1 MEIKYKL
8 NQLEETSLKVT
19 QNFNHKIILISGE
32 MGAGKTTLIKQI
44 LIGLNVIDNISSP
57 TFSIINEYTTKSKD
71 LVYHMDLYRLSGS
84 ENDLLPL
91 NLDNV
96 FTTAISLIEWPS
108 RLSKKPDER
117 LEITLTIDS
126 SIEDA
131 ATPEEDD
138 GDDSKYRRMK
148 LVPFGKKWTERL
160 QFLQSEGLLEDLM

>member
-71 LVYHMDLYRLSGS
+71 LVYHMDLYRINKIEELEEIGFFEYLESG
-84 ENDLLPL
+84 
-91 NLDNV
+91 NLC
-96 FTTAISLIEWPS
+96 FIEWG
-108 RLSKKPDER
+108 D
-117 LEITLTIDS
+117 I
-126 SIEDA
+126 IEDIIG
-131 ATPEEDD
+131 ENYN
-138 GDDSKYRRMK
+138 KFK
-148 LVPFGKKWTERL
+148 LTESYNLRIIEKIKWI
-160 QFLQSEGLLEDLM
+160 F

>member
-71 LVYHMDLYRLSGS
+71 LVYHMDLYRINKIEELEEIGFFEYLESG
-84 ENDLLPL
+84 
-91 NLDNV
+91 NLC
-96 FTTAISLIEWPS
+96 FIEWG
-108 RLSKKPDER
+108 D
-117 LEITLTIDS
+117 I
-126 SIEDA
+126 IEDIIGENYNKFKL
-131 ATPEEDD
+131 TES
-138 GDDSKYRRMK
+138 DSLRIIEKIK
-148 LVPFGKKWTERL
+148 
-160 QFLQSEGLLEDLM
+160 

>member
-71 LVYHMDLYRLSGS
+71 LVYHMDLYRINKIEELEEIGFFEYLESG
-84 ENDLLPL
+84 
-91 NLDNV
+91 NLC
-96 FTTAISLIEWPS
+96 FIEWG
-108 RLSKKPDER
+108 D
-117 LEITLTIDS
+117 I
-126 SIEDA
+126 IEDIIG
-131 ATPEEDD
+131 ENYN
-138 GDDSKYRRMK
+138 KFK
-148 LVPFGKKWTERL
+148 LTESDNLRIIEKIKWT
-160 QFLQSEGLLEDLM
+160 F

>member
-71 LVYHMDLYRLSGS
+71 LVYHMDLYRINKIEELEEIGFFEYLESG
-84 ENDLLPL
+84 
-91 NLDNV
+91 NLC
-96 FTTAISLIEWPS
+96 FIEWG
-108 RLSKKPDER
+108 D
-117 LEITLTIDS
+117 I
-126 SIEDA
+126 IEDIID
-131 ATPEEDD
+131 ENYN
-138 GDDSKYRRMK
+138 KFK
-148 LVPFGKKWTERL
+148 LTESDNLRIIEKIKWI
-160 QFLQSEGLLEDLM
+160 F